1 MFYVSAFGSNVGFQK
16 KAKQD
21 QNSPLTVPAVE
32 PNVAP
37 PKPKKFFKSRNAVPS
52 EDATLPTSSVAPP
65 DADKAF
71 PSFSKKEEKQTKP
84 LSYSKKTPKADND
97 NAAEIPK
104 LKIPKSKL
112 FTGKTSKKDEP
123 VVEEKT
129 HLSPNKRYLSRNRD
143 KVINYSE
150 DRSNSPPTLSSAAV
164 PPLNPAPVKVSTPK
178 TSPALS
184 SPTTTYVKPG
194 LLSPTNKDG
203 KPPIVLRISKGT
215 SRLLSTDSEEVLTSP
230 NADRNP
236 FADPIVDQPTEIVP
250 REPEIVS
257 SPPSKQDGIK
267 ITIKCYYKDKA
278 KSKSEPNSK
287 SIDSVTD
294 DAEKESSQNI
304 RATRSSRRTQHKDT
318 SSNEVGKGSSPPP
331 GSDNYEL
338 YRTLASP
345 ESPQKNLAN
354 DNMQP
359 NDVPMEDQNIDP
371 VELSLA
377 ALNSGEQIEN
387 LVTSND
393 FRNPKLL
400 SPSNNDVQSLESS
413 SGRAMRHRANINY
426 NENANSFIDDITST
440 RFNKNPAKSY
450 SRRTKKK
457 SESQA
462 TNNEAQLMDMSVS
475 DNGAVNV
482 PESLTS
488 PHDEEMSTDEARVVP
503 DSVDS
508 ESTKVKNSK
517 KNAQKSTFDF
527 NDVQVKPDEPSDFN
541 YEKNSKSNDKQCKN
555 NDKHVF
561 KSPKR
566 LVSDSSP
573 VSAEGEEKPSVKLVI
588 TKKKGS
594 IFKSRSLVND
604 GPGATGK
611 KRHLYKHKWADDVC
625 ILSNLIIGDINY
637 FN

>member
-1 MFYVSAFGSNVGFQK
+1 M
-16 KAKQD
+16 
-21 QNSPLTVPAVE
+21 TVPAVE

-84 LSYSKKTPKADND
+84 LSYSKKTPKVDSD
-97 NAAEIPK
+97 SSSEIPK
-104 LKIPKSKL
+104 LKIHIEKSPKNNKSK
-112 FTGKTSKKDEP
+112 FFATKASKKDEP

-129 HLSPNKRYLSRNRD
+129 HLSPNKRYLVRNRD

-150 DRSNSPPTLSSAAV
+150 DRSNSPPALDAGA
-164 PPLNPAPVKVSTPK
+164 PPVNPTPVKVSTPK

-236 FADPIVDQPTEIVP
+236 FADPIVDQPPEMIP
-250 REPEIVS
+250 RDPEIVS

-294 DAEKESSQNI
+294 DAEKESSQST
-304 RATRSSRRTQHKDT
+304 RATRASRRIQHKDT
-318 SSNEVGKGSSPPP
+318 TSNEEVGKGTSPPP

-345 ESPQKNLAN
+345 ESPQKNFAN
-354 DNMQP
+354 DNLQS

-377 ALNSGEQIEN
+377 ALNSGEQLEN

-400 SPSNNDVQSLESS
+400 SPSNNDKDMQSLESN

-462 TNNEAQLMDMSVS
+462 TNNEVMDTTVP
-475 DNGAVNV
+475 DNSIVNV
-482 PESLTS
+482 PESLS
-488 PHDEEMSTDEARVVP
+488 VPQVDEMSMDETRVASDPVE
-503 DSVDS
+503 S
-508 ESTKVKNSK
+508 ESSKVKNNK
-517 KNAQKSTFDF
+517 KNTQKSTFDF
-527 NDVQVKPDEPSDFN
+527 NDVLAKPDEPSDFN
-541 YEKNSKSNDKQCKN
+541 YERNTKSNDKQCKN

-573 VSAEGEEKPSVKLVI
+573 VSTEGEEKPSVKLVI

-625 ILSNLIIGDINY
+625 IFQILSFVLGKYIQNIQFHGSHLIFIY
-637 FN
+637 